1 MCKLYDNIRM
11 IALGCLCL
19 VFVGCSSYAPYR
31 YSFSLIEPQN
41 ETSQNDVSGE
51 AMSFEDSN
59 VWFRL
64 VPSPE
69 NIRVSIKNKTDH
81 EINIVRDK
89 AEYIDSAGESH
100 RIHYG
105 NDYEQ
110 EVKKFAVNTNSIVP
124 LLRID
129 PNSEITGYV
138 WINNWPDFH
147 LGQGPGNDPIST
159 PNIHNRMEPFFPRYS
174 FEGEGED
181 LKGST
186 FSLVLPIDFDEH
198 VSNYT
203 FTFLIN
209 DVIESGKVQ
218 CTEYEKNIQR
228 RVCKGKILR
237 YQIYD

>member
-1 MCKLYDNIRM
+1 MCKFYENIRI

-41 ETSQNDVSGE
+41 ETRQNDVVE
-51 AMSFEDSN
+51 QVMSFEDSK
-59 VWFRL
+59 VGFKF
-64 VPSPE
+64 VPSSE
-69 NIRVSIKNKTDH
+69 NIRVSIKNKSNH
-81 EINIVRDK
+81 EINVVRDK
-89 AEYIDSAGESH
+89 AEYTDSAGKSH
-100 RIHYG
+100 RVHYG
-105 NDYEQ
+105 SDYVQ
-110 EVKKFAVNTNSIVP
+110 EVTSFAVNTSTIVP

-159 PNIHNRMEPFFPRYS
+159 PNIHNRMEPFFPRFS
-174 FEGEGED
+174 FEGEGEE

-186 FSLVLPIDFDEH
+186 FSLVLPIDFDGLI
-198 VSNYT
+198 SNYT

-209 DVIESGKVQ
+209 DVVENV
-218 CTEYEKNIQR
+218 
-228 RVCKGKILR
+228 KG
-237 YQIYD
+237 

>member
-1 MCKLYDNIRM
+1 MCKLYENIRI

-41 ETSQNDVSGE
+41 ENLQNDVVE
-51 AMSFEDSN
+51 QVMSFEDSK
-59 VWFRL
+59 VGFRF
-64 VPSPE
+64 VPSSE
-69 NIRVSIKNKTDH
+69 SIRVSIKNKSDH
-81 EINIVRDK
+81 EINVVRDK
-89 AEYIDSAGESH
+89 AEYIDSAGKSH
-100 RIHYG
+100 RVHYG
-105 NDYEQ
+105 SDYVQ
-110 EVKKFAVNTNSIVP
+110 EVTSFAVNTSTIVP

-159 PNIHNRMEPFFPRYS
+159 PNIHNRMEPFFPRFS
-174 FEGEGED
+174 FEGEGEE

-186 FSLVLPIDFDEH
+186 FSLVLPIDFDGLI
-198 VSNYT
+198 SNYT

-209 DVIESGKVQ
+209 DVVENV
-218 CTEYEKNIQR
+218 
-228 RVCKGKILR
+228 KG
-237 YQIYD
+237 

>member
-1 MCKLYDNIRM
+1 MCKLYENIRI

-41 ETSQNDVSGE
+41 ENRQNDVVE
-51 AMSFEDSN
+51 QAMSFEDSK
-59 VWFRL
+59 VGFRF
-64 VPSPE
+64 VPSSE
-69 NIRVSIKNKTDH
+69 SIRVSIKNKSDH
-81 EINIVRDK
+81 EINVVRDK
-89 AEYIDSAGESH
+89 AEYIDSAGKSH
-100 RIHYG
+100 RVHYG
-105 NDYEQ
+105 SDYVQ
-110 EVKKFAVNTNSIVP
+110 EVTSFAVNTSTIVP

-159 PNIHNRMEPFFPRYS
+159 PNIHNRMEPFFPRFS

-186 FSLVLPIDFDEH
+186 FSLVLPIDFDGH
-198 VSNYT
+198 ISNYT

-209 DVIESGKVQ
+209 DVIENGK
-218 CTEYEKNIQR
+218 
-228 RVCKGKILR
+228 
-237 YQIYD
+237 D

>member
-1 MCKLYDNIRM
+1 MCKLYENIRI

-41 ETSQNDVSGE
+41 ENLQNDVVE
-51 AMSFEDSN
+51 QVMSFEDSK
-59 VWFRL
+59 VGFRF
-64 VPSPE
+64 VPSSE
-69 NIRVSIKNKTDH
+69 SIRVSIKNKSDH
-81 EINIVRDK
+81 EINVVRDK
-89 AEYIDSAGESH
+89 AEYIDSAGKSH
-100 RIHYG
+100 RVHYG
-105 NDYEQ
+105 SDYVQ
-110 EVKKFAVNTNSIVP
+110 EVTSFAVNTSTIVP

-159 PNIHNRMEPFFPRYS
+159 PNIHNRMEPFFPRFS
-174 FEGEGED
+174 FEGEGEE

-186 FSLVLPIDFDEH
+186 FSLVLPIDFDGLI
-198 VSNYT
+198 SNYT

-209 DVIESGKVQ
+209 DVVENMK
-218 CTEYEKNIQR
+218 
-228 RVCKGKILR
+228 
-237 YQIYD
+237 D

>member
-1 MCKLYDNIRM
+1 MCKLYENIRI

-41 ETSQNDVSGE
+41 ENLQNDVVE
-51 AMSFEDSN
+51 QVMSFEDSK
-59 VWFRL
+59 VGFRF
-64 VPSPE
+64 VPSSE
-69 NIRVSIKNKTDH
+69 SIRVSIKNKSDH
-81 EINIVRDK
+81 EINVVRDK
-89 AEYIDSAGESH
+89 AEYIDSAGKSH
-100 RIHYG
+100 RVHYG
-105 NDYEQ
+105 SDYVQ
-110 EVKKFAVNTNSIVP
+110 EVTSFAVNTSTIVP

-159 PNIHNRMEPFFPRYS
+159 PNIHNRMEPFFPRFS

-186 FSLVLPIDFDEH
+186 FSLVLPIDFDGLI
-198 VSNYT
+198 SNYT

-209 DVIESGKVQ
+209 DVVENVK
-218 CTEYEKNIQR
+218 
-228 RVCKGKILR
+228 
-237 YQIYD
+237 D

>member
-1 MCKLYDNIRM
+1 MCKLYENIRI

-41 ETSQNDVSGE
+41 ENLQNDVVE
-51 AMSFEDSN
+51 QVMSFEDSK
-59 VWFRL
+59 VGFRF
-64 VPSPE
+64 VPSSE
-69 NIRVSIKNKTDH
+69 NISVSIKNKSDH
-81 EINIVRDK
+81 EINVVRDK
-89 AEYIDSAGESH
+89 AEYIDSAGKSH
-100 RIHYG
+100 RVHYG
-105 NDYEQ
+105 SDYVQ
-110 EVKKFAVNTNSIVP
+110 EVTSFAVNTSTIVP

-159 PNIHNRMEPFFPRYS
+159 PNIHNRMEPFFPRFS
-174 FEGEGED
+174 FEGEGEE

-186 FSLVLPIDFDEH
+186 FSLVLPIDFDGLI
-198 VSNYT
+198 SNYT

-209 DVIESGKVQ
+209 DVVENGK
-218 CTEYEKNIQR
+218 
-228 RVCKGKILR
+228 
-237 YQIYD
+237 D

>member
-1 MCKLYDNIRM
+1 MCKLYENIRI

-41 ETSQNDVSGE
+41 ENLQNDVVE
-51 AMSFEDSN
+51 QAMSFEDSK
-59 VWFRL
+59 VGFRF
-64 VPSPE
+64 VPSSE
-69 NIRVSIKNKTDH
+69 SIRVSIKNKSDH
-81 EINIVRDK
+81 EINVVRDK
-89 AEYIDSAGESH
+89 AEYIDSAGKSH
-100 RIHYG
+100 RVHYG
-105 NDYEQ
+105 SDYVQ
-110 EVKKFAVNTNSIVP
+110 EVTSFAVNTSTIVP

-159 PNIHNRMEPFFPRYS
+159 PNIHNRMEPFFPRFS
-174 FEGEGED
+174 FEGEGEE

-186 FSLVLPIDFDEH
+186 FSLVLPIDFDGLI
-198 VSNYT
+198 SNYT

-209 DVIESGKVQ
+209 DVVENGK
-218 CTEYEKNIQR
+218 
-228 RVCKGKILR
+228 
-237 YQIYD
+237 D

>member
-1 MCKLYDNIRM
+1 MCKLYENIRI

-41 ETSQNDVSGE
+41 KNRQNDVVE
-51 AMSFEDSN
+51 QAMSFEDSN
-59 VWFRL
+59 VEFRF

-69 NIRVSIKNKTDH
+69 NIRMSIKNKTGH

-89 AEYIDSAGESH
+89 AEYIDSAGKSH
-100 RIHYG
+100 RVHYG
-105 NDYEQ
+105 SDYVQ
-110 EVKKFAVNTNSIVP
+110 EVTSFAVNTSSIVP
-124 LLRID
+124 LLRIE

-159 PNIHNRMEPFFPRYS
+159 PNINNRMEPFFPRFS
-174 FEGEGED
+174 FEGEGKD
-181 LKGST
+181 LKDST
-186 FSLVLPIDFDEH
+186 FSLVLPLDFDRH
-198 VSNYT
+198 IFNYT

-209 DVIESGKVQ
+209 DVIEDGK
-218 CTEYEKNIQR
+218 
-228 RVCKGKILR
+228 
-237 YQIYD
+237 D

>member
-1 MCKLYDNIRM
+1 MCKLYENIRI

-41 ETSQNDVSGE
+41 ENLQNDVVE
-51 AMSFEDSN
+51 QVMSFEDSK
-59 VWFRL
+59 VGFRF
-64 VPSPE
+64 VPSSE
-69 NIRVSIKNKTDH
+69 SIRVSIKNKSDH
-81 EINIVRDK
+81 EINVVRDK
-89 AEYIDSAGESH
+89 AEYIDSAGKSH
-100 RIHYG
+100 RVHYG
-105 NDYEQ
+105 SDYVQ
-110 EVKKFAVNTNSIVP
+110 EVTSFAVNTSTIVP

-159 PNIHNRMEPFFPRYS
+159 PNIHNRMEPFFPRFS
-174 FEGEGED
+174 FEGEGEE

-186 FSLVLPIDFDEH
+186 FSLVLPIDFDGLI
-198 VSNYT
+198 SNYT

-209 DVIESGKVQ
+209 DVVENVK
-218 CTEYEKNIQR
+218 
-228 RVCKGKILR
+228 
-237 YQIYD
+237 D

>member
-1 MCKLYDNIRM
+1 MCKLYENIRI

-41 ETSQNDVSGE
+41 ENRQNDVVE
-51 AMSFEDSN
+51 QAMSFEDSK
-59 VWFRL
+59 VGFRF
-64 VPSPE
+64 VPSSE
-69 NIRVSIKNKTDH
+69 SIRVSIKNKSDH
-81 EINIVRDK
+81 EINVVRDK
-89 AEYIDSAGESH
+89 AEYIDSAGKSH
-100 RIHYG
+100 RVHYG
-105 NDYEQ
+105 SDYVQ
-110 EVKKFAVNTNSIVP
+110 EVTGFAVNTSTIVP

-159 PNIHNRMEPFFPRYS
+159 PNINNRMEPFFPRFS
-174 FEGEGED
+174 FEGEGEE

-186 FSLVLPIDFDEH
+186 FSLVLPIDFDGLI
-198 VSNYT
+198 SNYT

-209 DVIESGKVQ
+209 DVVENV
-218 CTEYEKNIQR
+218 
-228 RVCKGKILR
+228 KG
-237 YQIYD
+237 

>member
-1 MCKLYDNIRM
+1 MCKFYENIRI

-41 ETSQNDVSGE
+41 ENRQNDVVE
-51 AMSFEDSN
+51 QAMSFEDSK
-59 VWFRL
+59 VGFRF
-64 VPSPE
+64 VPSSE
-69 NIRVSIKNKTDH
+69 SIRVSIKNKSDH
-81 EINIVRDK
+81 EINVVRDK
-89 AEYIDSAGESH
+89 AEYIDSAGKSH
-100 RIHYG
+100 RVHYG
-105 NDYEQ
+105 SDYVQ
-110 EVKKFAVNTNSIVP
+110 EVTSFAVNTSTIVP

-159 PNIHNRMEPFFPRYS
+159 PNIHNRMEPFFPRFS

-186 FSLVLPIDFDEH
+186 FNLVLPIDFDGQI
-198 VSNYT
+198 SNYA
-203 FTFLIN
+203 FTFLID
-209 DVIESGKVQ
+209 DVVVNGKD
-218 CTEYEKNIQR
+218 I
-228 RVCKGKILR
+228 
-237 YQIYD
+237 

>member
-1 MCKLYDNIRM
+1 MCKFYGNIRI

-41 ETSQNDVSGE
+41 ENHQNDVVE
-51 AMSFEDSN
+51 QAMSFEDSN
-59 VWFRL
+59 VEFRF

-69 NIRVSIKNKTDH
+69 NISVSIKNKTGH
-81 EINIVRDK
+81 EINVVRDK
-89 AEYIDSAGESH
+89 AEYIDSAGKSH
-100 RIHYG
+100 RVHYG
-105 NDYEQ
+105 SDYVQ
-110 EVKKFAVNTNSIVP
+110 EVTSFAVNTSTIVP

-159 PNIHNRMEPFFPRYS
+159 PNIHNRMEPFFPRFS
-174 FEGEGED
+174 FEGEGKE
-181 LKGST
+181 LKDST
-186 FSLVLPIDFDEH
+186 FRLVLPIDDDGLI
-198 VSNYT
+198 SNYT

-209 DVIESGKVQ
+209 DVVENGK
-218 CTEYEKNIQR
+218 
-228 RVCKGKILR
+228 
-237 YQIYD
+237 D

>member
-1 MCKLYDNIRM
+1 MCKLYKNIRM

-41 ETSQNDVSGE
+41 ETRQNDVAE
-51 AMSFEDSN
+51 QAMSFEDSN
-59 VWFRL
+59 VEFKF

-69 NIRVSIKNKTDH
+69 NIRVSIKNKTDR

-89 AEYIDSAGESH
+89 AEYINSAGESH

-105 NDYEQ
+105 LDYAQ
-110 EVKKFAVNTNSIVP
+110 EVINFAINTRSYVP

-129 PNSEITGYV
+129 PDSETTGYV

-159 PNIHNRMEPFFPRYS
+159 PNIHNRMEPFFPRFS
-174 FEGEGED
+174 FEGEGKD
-181 LKGST
+181 LKDST
-186 FSLVLPIDFDEH
+186 FSLVLPIDFDGQI
-198 VSNYT
+198 SNYT
-203 FTFLIN
+203 FTFLID
-209 DVIESGKVQ
+209 DVVENGK
-218 CTEYEKNIQR
+218 
-228 RVCKGKILR
+228 
-237 YQIYD
+237 D

>member
-1 MCKLYDNIRM
+1 MCKFYENIRI

-41 ETSQNDVSGE
+41 ENRQNDVVE
-51 AMSFEDSN
+51 QAMSFEDSK
-59 VWFRL
+59 VGFRF
-64 VPSPE
+64 VPSSE
-69 NIRVSIKNKTDH
+69 SIRVSIKNKSDH
-81 EINIVRDK
+81 EINVVRDK
-89 AEYIDSAGESH
+89 AEYIDSAGKSH
-100 RIHYG
+100 RVHYG
-105 NDYEQ
+105 SDYVQ
-110 EVKKFAVNTNSIVP
+110 EVTSFAVNTSTIVP

-159 PNIHNRMEPFFPRYS
+159 PNIHNRMEPFFPRFS
-174 FEGEGED
+174 FEGEGEE

-186 FSLVLPIDFDEH
+186 FSLVLPIDFDGLI
-198 VSNYT
+198 SNYT

-209 DVIESGKVQ
+209 DVVENV
-218 CTEYEKNIQR
+218 
-228 RVCKGKILR
+228 KG
-237 YQIYD
+237 